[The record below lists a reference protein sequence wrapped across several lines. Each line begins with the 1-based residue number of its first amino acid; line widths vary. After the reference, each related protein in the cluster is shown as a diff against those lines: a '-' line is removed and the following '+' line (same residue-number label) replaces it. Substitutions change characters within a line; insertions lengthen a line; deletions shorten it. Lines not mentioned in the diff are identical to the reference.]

1 MTAPNTT
8 ENPLFMNESGV
19 EHSDTQS
26 SLSLQCSVMPLKT
39 KDEVDFVAQFLAN
52 YESQPHSPFKQEVVI
67 FENTLISDEKSIQE
81 DETLNKSNWL
91 NRLEQKIDEID
102 EKIRRQS

>member
-8 ENPLFMNESGV
+8 ENPLSMNESGV

-52 YESQPHSPFKQEVVI
+52 YES
-67 FENTLISDEKSIQE
+67 
-81 DETLNKSNWL
+81 
-91 NRLEQKIDEID
+91 
-102 EKIRRQS
+102 

>member
-52 YESQPHSPFKQEVVI
+52 YES
-67 FENTLISDEKSIQE
+67 
-81 DETLNKSNWL
+81 
-91 NRLEQKIDEID
+91 
-102 EKIRRQS
+102 

>member
-1 MTAPNTT
+1 
-8 ENPLFMNESGV
+8 MNESGV

-26 SLSLQCSVMPLKT
+26 SLSLRCSSADVMPLKT

-52 YESQPHSPFKQEVVI
+52 YESQPHSPFQQEVVI

-81 DETLNKSNWL
+81 DVTLNKSNWL